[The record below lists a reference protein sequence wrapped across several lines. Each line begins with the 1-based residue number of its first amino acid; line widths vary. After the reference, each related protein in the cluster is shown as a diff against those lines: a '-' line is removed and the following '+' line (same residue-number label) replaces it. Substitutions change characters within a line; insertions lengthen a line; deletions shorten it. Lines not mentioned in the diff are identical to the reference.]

1 MATDLMA
8 LLRQGTVL
16 GDGGMF
22 LEAKWRG
29 YDVPQIIRTDPEALR
44 QIHRDFYCAGSQVLQ
59 ALTWFTSAAE
69 LEARYGW
76 RDAVDEINRTAVR
89 LARQASDG
97 QVPIGGCLV
106 STKTGS
112 RAGAPAF
119 DPDDASSH
127 RRAQAEWEE
136 QIAILVDA
144 GADFL
149 IPETFFRLDEV
160 RLCLASCKKTRLPT
174 MVLMGLGSQERTQD
188 GATAAECARIL
199 AAEGADVVG
208 TVCIGDPEQ
217 MLPAALQMRAAVDIP
232 VACQPKGFRQEAQTE
247 TRGYAAS
254 RFDTPV
260 SFDRMGQFAQAARA
274 EGIDY
279 VGGCCATSPAHI
291 RAMAEALGLPARR
304 GGTR

>member
-1 MATDLMA
+1 MATELMD

-29 YDVPQIIRTDPEALR
+29 YDVPEIIRTHPDALR

-59 ALTWFTSAAE
+59 ALTWFTSSAE
-69 LEARYGW
+69 LQARYGW
-76 RDAVDEINRTAVR
+76 RDAVDEINRTAIR
-89 LARQASDG
+89 LAREACQGRAP
-97 QVPIGGCLV
+97 VGGCLV
-106 STKTGS
+106 STRTGS
-112 RAGAPAF
+112 RTGAPAF
-119 DPDDASSH
+119 DPADASSH
-127 RRAQAEWEE
+127 GRAQAEWEE

-174 MVLMGLGSQERTQD
+174 MVLLGIGSEKRTQD
-188 GATAAECARIL
+188 GATAAEGARIL

-208 TVCIGDPEQ
+208 TVCIGDPDQ
-217 MLPAALQMRAAVDIP
+217 MLPTALEMRAAVDIP
-232 VACQPKGFRQEAQTE
+232 VACQPKGFRQEADTE

-254 RFDTPV
+254 RFGPSV
-260 SFDRMGQFAQAARA
+260 SPARMGEFAQKARA

-279 VGGCCATSPAHI
+279 VGGCCATGPSHI
-291 RAMAEALGLPARR
+291 RAMAEALGIGAR
-304 GGTR
+304 G